1 MNRRLVKQPIRMVKT
16 QMQSDYGGSADPRE
30 KKLDTKTNFKLT
42 IKQNHFLVINKSKNF
57 DNVVG
62 RKAQVKV

>member
-1 MNRRLVKQPIRMVKT
+1 MKQRLVKQPIRMVKT

-42 IKQNHFLVINKSKNF
+42 IKQNHFVINKSKNF

-62 RKAQVKV
+62 RNAQVKV

>member
-1 MNRRLVKQPIRMVKT
+1 MVKT

-42 IKQNHFLVINKSKNF
+42 IKQNHFVINKSKNF